1 MNKFWYDLTGNDLAK
16 SVFAYVDGLDKDQS
30 YIQIENDRHM
40 KLYGNLDAYA
50 IRNFGFYRAEP
61 ASAVQNRVTLNVVQS
76 MIDTVVSKLVKNKP
90 RVSFL
95 TDGGD
100 WSQQRKAQK
109 LTKFN
114 DGMFYMTDYYNKRAM
129 AIQDSCIF
137 GTGALKVFRDENNKI
152 CLERVFIDE
161 IKVDVYES
169 IYSAPRQLHQ
179 TKFIHRDVLTT
190 MFPKYKNEIEMAV
203 DTRNQSAYQ
212 SNSTVPATQMIKVI
226 ESWRLPTGPNAD
238 DGIHAISINGT
249 ELFKEEYKRDWF
261 PFLFWRWGV
270 RPTGFFG
277 QGLAEQLTGIQL
289 EINKILRTIQ
299 VSMHLV
305 SVPKIFVEAS
315 SKVVSSHLN
324 NKIGGIIK
332 YVGQPPTEGKLGT
345 IPAELF
351 QHLDRLYTR
360 AFEVAGISQL
370 SAMAAKPQGLNSG
383 KALREYSDIESERF
397 MSVAQRDELVA
408 IDAAKMFIAFAKE
421 IDEEVEGGF
430 YVKTANSNKMERIKW
445 KDVNLE
451 EDSYIMQPF
460 PVSAL
465 SKTPAG
471 RFQDIQEYMAAGFIS
486 REDGMRLM
494 DFPDLQQYFNFNN
507 AGVEDIHRTIE
518 KMLDDGDYTTPE
530 PYENLQYGITTMQKA
545 YLFYKSQGAPDQ
557 RLELLRR
564 WIEDADGLI
573 KKAQMEAQQ
582 AEQEANLAAQAAQA
596 QDAQA
601 AAINSA
607 QPPPE
612 SAPVAPEAALSGPMT
627 GLQ

>member
-1 MNKFWYDLTGNDLAK
+1 MNKFWYDLTGNELAK
-16 SVFAYVDGLDKDQS
+16 SVFAYINDLDHDQS
-30 YIQIENDRHM
+30 YIQVANDRHM
-40 KLYGNLDAYA
+40 KLYGNLEAYSL
-50 IRNFGFYRAEP
+50 RNYGFYRAEP
-61 ASAVQNRVTLNVVQS
+61 AGVVQNRVTLNVVQS
-76 MIDTVVSKLVKNKP
+76 MIDTVVSKLTKNKP

-109 LTKFN
+109 LTKFT

-137 GTGALKVFRDENNKI
+137 GTGALKVFKNADNKI

-169 IYSAPRQLHQ
+169 IYGAPRQMHQ
-179 TKFIHRDVLTT
+179 VKYIHRDVLVT
-190 MFPKYKNEIEMAV
+190 MFPKYEAEILAST
-203 DTRNQSAYQ
+203 DARNQSAYQ
-212 SNSTVPATQMIKVI
+212 SNSTVPQTQMVKVV
-226 ESWRLPTGPNAD
+226 ESWRLPTGPNAE
-238 DGIHAISINGT
+238 DGIHAISINEV
-249 ELFKEEYKRDWF
+249 ELFKEEYKHDWF

-270 RPTGFFG
+270 RPVGFFG

-345 IPAELF
+345 IPSELF

-397 MSVAQRDELVA
+397 MSVALRDELVA
-408 IDAAKMFIAFAKE
+408 IEAAKMFIEFAKE
-421 IDEEVEGGF
+421 IDEEVDGGF
-430 YVKTANSNKMERIKW
+430 EVRTSSSTSMEKLKW
-445 KDVNLE
+445 KDVKLD
-451 EDSYIMQPF
+451 EDAYIMQPF

-471 RFQDIQEYMAAGFIS
+471 RFQDIQEYIAAGFIS

-494 DFPDLQQYFNFNN
+494 DFPDLQQYFKFSN

-518 KMLDDGDYTTPE
+518 RMLDTGDYTTPE
-530 PYENLQYGITTMQKA
+530 PYENLQYGIQTMQKA
-545 YLFYKSQGAPDQ
+545 YLYYKAQGAPDE
-557 RLELLRR
+557 RLELMRR
-564 WIEDADGLI
+564 WIEDAHGLI
-573 KKAQMEAQQ
+573 KKAEMEAAQ
-582 AEQEANLAAQAAQA
+582 AEQEAAMAAQAAQA
-596 QDAQA
+596 QEQLQ
-601 AAINSA
+601 A
-607 QPPPE
+607 QPPAPE
-612 SAPVAPEAALSGPMT
+612 SEPVAPEAALSGPMT

>member
-1 MNKFWYDLTGNDLAK
+1 MNKFWYDLDGDALANA
-16 SVFAYVDGLDKDQS
+16 VFEYVDGLDRDQS
-30 YIQIENDRHM
+30 YIQNDNNRHM
-40 KLYGNLDAYA
+40 KLYGNLEAYSL
-50 IRNFGFYRAEP
+50 RNYGFYRAEA
-61 ASAVQNRVTLNVVQS
+61 ASVAQNRVTLNIVQS
-76 MIDTVVSKLVKNKP
+76 MIDTVVSKLTKNKP

-129 AIQDSCIF
+129 ALQDACIF
-137 GTGALKVFRDENNKI
+137 GTGALKVFKDANNKI

-161 IKVDVYES
+161 IKVDQFES
-169 IYSAPRQLHQ
+169 IYGQPRQMHQ
-179 TKFIHRDVLTT
+179 VKYIHRDVLIS
-190 MFPKYKNEIEMAV
+190 MFPDSKKEIQAAV
-203 DTRNQSAYQ
+203 DPRTQSAYQ
-212 SNSTVPATQMIKVI
+212 SNSTVPQTQMVKVI
-226 ESWRLPTGPNAD
+226 ESWRLPTKPKGD
-238 DGIHAISINGT
+238 DGVHTISIKGV
-249 ELFKEEYKRDWF
+249 ELFREEYKRDWF
-261 PFLFWRWGV
+261 PFLFWRWGI
-270 RPTGFFG
+270 RPVGFFG

-360 AFEVAGISQL
+360 AFEIAGISQL

-408 IDAAKMFIAFAKE
+408 IEASKMFIAFAKE
-421 IDEEVEGGF
+421 IDEEVEGGME
-430 YVKTANSNKMERIKW
+430 VKTTSGNSMERIKW
-445 KDVNLE
+445 KDVDLE
-451 EDSYIMQPF
+451 DDAYIMQPF

-471 RFQDIQEYMAAGFIS
+471 RFQDIQDYMAAGFIS

-494 DFPDLQQYFNFNN
+494 DFPDLQQYFKFSN

-518 KMLDDGDYTTPE
+518 RILDTGTYTTPE
-530 PYENLQYGITTMQKA
+530 PYENLQYGIQTMQKA
-545 YLFYKSQGAPDQ
+545 YLYYKAQGAPEN

-573 KKAQMEAQQ
+573 KKAQMEASQ
-582 AEQEANLAAQAAQA
+582 AEQEAAMAAQAAQA
-596 QDAQA
+596 QEQMATQPA
-601 AAINSA
+601 PSAPEMNSA
-607 QPPPE
+607 
-612 SAPVAPEAALSGPMT
+612 APEAALPGPMT